1 MANPKQV
8 YLPEKNIT
16 LQFPEN
22 APDDAIRQIIKRD
35 WDKLPDKRPDI
46 GTWIGE
52 KLAGGYETAVSPQWS
67 AKETV
72 KKAIGGAVEALGYG
86 TPQGMAVTFGLPF
99 AAQAVSGLAAI
110 PAGIVSAAI
119 EPSKEKGG
127 RDRLEAG
134 LETATKVIEGSKE
147 LVSKIPIIGTPI
159 SPVGET
165 VQKAFSF
172 VPEVVEK
179 GIELGQKATG
189 GYKEESAE
197 PLRKAASELASYS
210 LYGILGTYSPSLRN
224 AIINK
229 YFPNKKPVLNLPNET
244 YQQKY
249 TDFKDFITK
258 NDLDISTPETR
269 TFAVKAYNDI
279 LTVQKAM
286 AKEAAKQAKRAMQDP
301 ELKQAAE
308 AVKNNRMTLQ
318 DWRDLQEFKKREYV
332 YNMFEEAVKRGDIAK
347 EEADA
352 IRQELIE
359 QGGKPPLTPSKEP
372 VKKPTET
379 PKERK
384 ARLEQ
389 ERLQAIR
396 EELTRQADEARDKQ
410 IKQERM
416 KQLEEIDRLIKKK
429 YGETEPPTAT
439 ATGKSIEY
447 RFSPDTRAGEFYDVL
462 INTGF
467 TKARAEQIVN
477 TVYPEAPK
485 IEVAR
490 GYRTREEAAKP
501 GTEVKEPQQ
510 PPVEVKQ
517 PVVEKPAEVKP
528 TGISPELE
536 PLTKEARKY
545 DWKLLEA
552 KGKLFDGEGK
562 LTPEGRIAYLR
573 GIIEKNPLDIKEIKQ
588 ITGELPFPKDGMQGM
603 TKEEWQK
610 ALSIADNVYIEDVS
624 KSYTGMSGVKITPK
638 VFEGKFSDFYNQA
651 TAKSQPKPEPTPE
664 PKQAQPVEEPVS
676 ATEQVKETK
685 PPKPEP
691 KPEPAYSSATIEPPP
706 EPEPKPFPEPSIK
719 AQSDKELIEKLE
731 KYRDEAKP
739 ESHYKDTDT
748 QPEPLTVSTPTSTFT
763 IKTPTKETLS
773 TFIKKLKSA
782 VTEETKGKT
791 KETTQELMSRKSLDS
806 DGISF
811 CNAYTV
817 RKSSVSPSSAEKIQ
831 LTKDGF
837 VVFDGVLAVKPDA
850 RLEKTVKELSSK
862 GRGKPHVFELDKTVS
877 DLLTPN
883 PEPASIIAEV
893 KAQDTQQ
900 SALVSDLKTP
910 PKELLFNPH
919 YIDYILRMYPKAETY
934 LHGKGDYN
942 ILEFRDKGK
951 TVGALTQLLS
961 PEELADINTTFS
973 SRLQELRQLQS
984 LKEPSD
990 RNRYV
995 DSLSKT
1001 SSPTIEDVQKAEVKQ
1016 TGKKSKLRDFT
1027 DIINNERGEL
1037 ILGYRSVENVLQD
1050 LGVTF
1055 KKLPEPLEFFKGIKG
1070 DIRKKIMLNDTIARI
1085 FPHVREHMDILDQIE
1100 RLPNKYK
1107 FEEYKSLQPFF
1118 TLKNPEKVYQF
1129 IEQLRKEGKK
1139 RSEYPLTDELLNSK
1153 GFTEAEKNAIKAFT
1167 DATHRYMD
1175 FYIRR
1180 TLLNHARLDGDYT
1193 KPMNYTEAKELVRY
1207 LEENNADPHIIQ
1219 QAKAIERIHGQVD
1232 THADQYYFPASRY
1245 GKYYILAKTPDGE
1258 KAYLAHVDNKKD
1270 MPEIVKKLKQ
1280 EHPEW
1285 EISAGENYKP
1295 KTELAYELP
1304 PHILSVVKAAIEDLD
1319 KSGALTVT
1327 GKDLLTELQR
1337 MSAKWKGSFG
1347 VHLLEADLIPGWE
1360 KNFKKSTADYVHKMV
1375 KNYVYSEYI
1384 PEFRKALA
1392 KLDVRNDAP
1401 LIEILKQTLDDVT
1414 SAQYKFAPLSKFMF
1428 FYYLSGNFKSAL
1440 INLTQPVAITFP
1452 WATKHV
1458 STKEATAMFHK
1469 AYADAINYRLKRHGK
1484 LNPELKSLMDE
1495 LAEREILIAQGIK
1508 EMIGHVEDVRGLK
1521 TVSQTGLEYLSLPFK
1536 EAEMLNRYHAASMFY
1551 QIGKKK
1557 GLSGEELMKFV
1568 EREGINMTQF
1578 DYSTVGLPQIA
1589 RGALRPM
1596 FIFRVFAINWLSR
1609 ARQLLREHEYK
1620 SFATLL
1626 GTHFLLG
1633 GIAGV
1638 PMTMEFLKAIHWAY
1652 NKLADRDEAFE
1663 VDMRALGKQISEEY
1677 GDKLAD
1683 YIQYGLPAVAGATIS
1698 GSVNPVDLGTLDTQH
1713 PVYGL
1718 IRTVTGVAPDIA
1730 VRAQRAY
1737 NIWKRHSNAY
1747 RTVET
1752 MMPEFV
1758 RNILVAYRWYD
1769 EKGATMPNGELIF
1782 TPNLFQIALKG
1793 LGFNSTEYI
1802 NMLSKREVIRN
1813 LLEEHKIKTTN
1824 INERLGLALAKGD
1837 MKTFTSVLDAVITQ
1851 NIKNIE
1857 HGRPVINIDQNAIK
1871 QHMLKI
1877 LNPEAYRRVPKT
1889 LQPTVREIEDV
1900 YGRGEEEED

>member
-16 LQFPEN
+16 LEFPEN
-22 APDDAIRQIIKRD
+22 TPDDVIRQIVKRD
-35 WDKLPDKRPDI
+35 WDKLPDKRPDL

-72 KKAIGGAVEALGYG
+72 KKALGSAVEALVYA
-86 TPQGMAVTFGLPF
+86 TPQGRAVTFGLPF
-99 AAQAVSGLAAI
+99 VAQAVSGLAAI
-110 PAGIVSAAI
+110 PMGIVASAI

-127 RDRLEAG
+127 RDRLTAG
-134 LETATKVIEGSKE
+134 LETATKIIEGSKE
-147 LVSKIPIIGTPI
+147 LVSKIPVIGAPI

-179 GIELGQKATG
+179 GIALGQKATG
-189 GYKEESAE
+189 GYKEETAK
-197 PLRKAASELASYS
+197 PLREATAELISYG
-210 LYGILGTYSPSLRN
+210 LYGILGTRGSSLKN
-224 AIINK
+224 AIVNK
-229 YFPNKKPVLNLPNET
+229 YFPNKKPVLDLPTEV
-244 YQQKY
+244 YRQKY

-258 NDLDISTPETR
+258 NNLDISTPETR
-269 TFAVKAYNDI
+269 TFAVKAYNDV
-279 LTVQKAM
+279 LTVQRAM
-286 AKEAAKQAKRAMQDP
+286 AKEAAKQAKRAMKDP

-318 DWRDLQEFKKREYV
+318 DWRDLQEFKKREYA

-347 EEADA
+347 EEAEA

-359 QGGKPPLTPSKEP
+359 QLNYKPEEP
-372 VKKPTET
+372 VKKPVET
-379 PKERK
+379 PEERK

-396 EELTRQADEARDKQ
+396 EELIRQADEARDKQ
-410 IKQERM
+410 IKQERIE
-416 KQLEEIDRLIKKK
+416 QLEEIDRLIQQK
-429 YGETEPPTAT
+429 YGKTEPSDVT
-439 ATGKSIEY
+439 ATGKSVEY
-447 RFSPDTRAGEFYDVL
+447 RFSPDTRAGEFYNTL
-462 INTGF
+462 IGMGF
-467 TKARAEQIVN
+467 SKARAEQIVN

-485 IEVAR
+485 VEVVR
-490 GYRTREEAAKP
+490 GYKTRK
-501 GTEVKEPQQ
+501 EVKEPER

-517 PVVEKPAEVKP
+517 PEVEKPVEGKPAEVKP
-528 TGISPELE
+528 
-536 PLTKEARKY
+536 
-545 DWKLLEA
+545 
-552 KGKLFDGEGK
+552 EGK
-562 LTPEGRIAYLR
+562 
-573 GIIEKNPLDIKEIKQ
+573 
-588 ITGELPFPKDGMQGM
+588 
-603 TKEEWQK
+603 
-610 ALSIADNVYIEDVS
+610 
-624 KSYTGMSGVKITPK
+624 
-638 VFEGKFSDFYNQA
+638 
-651 TAKSQPKPEPTPE
+651 PTPE

-676 ATEQVKETK
+676 AKVTEPTFTRTTPRKGTPERAKLNEEMTQLRKRLKEIDNEIDNITETLKKTRKGSKKAKELLDRQEAYENEKDNIWKRMEKLGLTEIKDIVEEGTPIQQTLALYKLGRMTYDEYKQTVKNIVREKAPELTEEQAEAVFHKVYNNTVIWENENLVLNNAINAVKKEYRAET
-685 PPKPEP
+685 
-691 KPEPAYSSATIEPPP
+691 KPEPAYSP
-706 EPEPKPFPEPSIK
+706 
-719 AQSDKELIEKLE
+719 
-731 KYRDEAKP
+731 
-739 ESHYKDTDT
+739 
-748 QPEPLTVSTPTSTFT
+748 
-763 IKTPTKETLS
+763 
-773 TFIKKLKSA
+773 
-782 VTEETKGKT
+782 
-791 KETTQELMSRKSLDS
+791 QEL
-806 DGISF
+806 
-811 CNAYTV
+811 
-817 RKSSVSPSSAEKIQ
+817 EQ
-831 LTKDGF
+831 LR
-837 VVFDGVLAVKPDA
+837 V
-850 RLEKTVKELSSK
+850 
-862 GRGKPHVFELDKTVS
+862 
-877 DLLTPN
+877 
-883 PEPASIIAEV
+883 
-893 KAQDTQQ
+893 
-900 SALVSDLKTP
+900 
-910 PKELLFNPH
+910 
-919 YIDYILRMYPKAETY
+919 
-934 LHGKGDYN
+934 
-942 ILEFRDKGK
+942 
-951 TVGALTQLLS
+951 
-961 PEELADINTTFS
+961 
-973 SRLQELRQLQS
+973 
-984 LKEPSD
+984 LKEPETRSE
-990 RNRYV
+990 YV

-1001 SSPTIEDVQKAEVKQ
+1001 SSPTIEDIQKTEVKQ

-1027 DIINNERGEL
+1027 DIIDNERGEL
-1037 ILGYRSVENVLQD
+1037 VFGYRSVENVLQD

-1107 FEEYKSLQPFF
+1107 FEEYKSLQPFL

-1175 FYIRR
+1175 YYIRR
-1180 TLLNHARLDGDYT
+1180 TLLNHARLDGGYT
-1193 KPMNYTEAKELVRY
+1193 KPMDYVEAKELVRY
-1207 LEENNADPHIIQ
+1207 LEENNADPHIIK
-1219 QAKAIERIHGQVD
+1219 QAKAIAKIHEKVD
-1232 THADQYYFPASRY
+1232 AYADKYYFPASRY

-1270 MPEIVKKLKQ
+1270 IPEIVKQLKQ

-1304 PHILSVVKAAIEDLD
+1304 PHILSVIKSAIEDLD

-1337 MSAKWKGSFG
+1337 MSAKWKGSFA

-1360 KNFKKSTADYVHKMV
+1360 KNLKKSTADYVHKMV

-1384 PEFRKALA
+1384 PKFREAMA
-1392 KLDVRNDAP
+1392 KLDVHNDAP
-1401 LIEILKQTLDDVT
+1401 LIEILKKTLDDVT
-1414 SAQYKFAPLSKFMF
+1414 SSQYKFASVNKFMF

-1452 WATKHV
+1452 WATKYV
-1458 STKEATAMFHK
+1458 SVGEATAMFHK
-1469 AYADAINYRLKRHGK
+1469 AYADAINYRLKRYNK

-1495 LAEREILIAQGIK
+1495 LIEREVLIAQGIK
-1508 EMIGHVEDVRGLK
+1508 EMMGHVENIQGLR
-1521 TVSQTGLEYLSLPFK
+1521 TIPQTGLEYLSLPFK
-1536 EAEMLNRYHAASMFY
+1536 EAEIMNRYHAASMFY

-1609 ARQLLREHEYK
+1609 ARQLLREREYK

-1638 PMTMEFLKAIHWAY
+1638 PMTMELLKAMHWAY

-1683 YIQYGLPAVAGATIS
+1683 YVQYGLPAFAGTTIS
-1698 GSVNPVDLGTLDTQH
+1698 GSINPVEIGTFNTQH

-1718 IRTVTGVAPDIA
+1718 IRTITGVAPDIA
-1730 VRAQRAY
+1730 VRAERAY
-1737 NIWKRHSNAY
+1737 NTWKRHSNAY

-1793 LGFNSTEYI
+1793 LGLNPVEYI

-1824 INERLGLALAKGD
+1824 VNERLGLALARGD
-1837 MKTFTSVLDAVITQ
+1837 MKTFTDVLNAVITQ

-1857 HGRPVINIDQNAIK
+1857 QGKPVINIDQNAIK

-1877 LNPEAYRRVPKT
+1877 LNPEAYRRIPKT

-1900 YGRGEEEED
+1900 YGRGEEEEE